1 MQGAPSYPDFS
12 TTSNHYHRISQR
24 TDPQTTC
31 LDRINTALATLIS
44 IVSQIGV
51 EKSVRQNIIITEDN
65 PLTEYRSLPLK
76 KITYTSVGLLLM
88 VAMINLG
95 AIYLIRNPITRAV
108 FMDCSS
114 ILFNL
119 LATIALYLAA
129 RRSRLFSRRLFWAWG
144 ILALAQLSF
153 TLGDAAWAILELRL
167 GLNPFPSIADV
178 FYLLFYPLFFIG
190 ILTLPTLRMER
201 LNYSRLL
208 LDVCIILVAATVG
221 YWNLLLGP
229 VVAARVGQPLLNQII
244 SLAYPVGDLV
254 LIFATLKLLYLQT
267 EADERMP
274 FLFLIS
280 GTVVMVLTDSIY
292 GYQTISKQY
301 VSGNLLDLGWI
312 ISYYLIGMA
321 GIWQAFRPF
330 DSTGR
335 ERHAPVNSTS
345 QPGSST
351 WLAFLPY
358 IWIPIA
364 CAILILEYTRQISF
378 DLLTMIGI
386 ILIICLVFVRQVTTL
401 RDNKVLF
408 GQLNEALD
416 QVKQRT
422 VELRRA
428 NQELRWEV
436 HERMRIE
443 KQMAYDSLHDGTTG
457 LPNRTLF
464 MDRLKHALEYTKRH
478 EDFSFSVIF
487 LDIDHF
493 KEINEGLGHLIGD
506 KVLVEAAQ
514 RMLGCLRTS
523 DTIARLAGDEYI
535 ILLEDIHGPEDVLQ
549 VTRRIQESLKEPFI
563 LEGRLV
569 SITASFGIVANGNC
583 YDQGEEVLRDADIAM
598 YEAKTAGK
606 ARFVIFDPQMRDQ
619 AAWRLK
625 MKADLQKAVMYGEF
639 FLNYQPIFVL
649 STDRILGFEALLRWQ
664 HPQNGVISPL
674 DFIPLAE
681 ETGLIR
687 SIGLWVLEQA
697 CRQISEWQT
706 KFPQTP
712 PLTMS
717 VNISSVQINQPDFV
731 EQVQEILARTGVDGH
746 SLILEITEGILLNRS
761 ESVTAK
767 FNAINALGVQFQ
779 IDDFGTGYSSLSYV
793 RDFPV
798 STIKI
803 DRSFI
808 QNLGVDSTGDIV
820 RAIINMAHN
829 LRQSAIAEGIETEA
843 QLEYLKQAY
852 CEAGQGYLLGRPQ
865 SVVDVEKLLRL
876 RKRDAVTVPVQQ
888 RRAIIKGKIEPQS

>member
-1 MQGAPSYPDFS
+1 V
-12 TTSNHYHRISQR
+12 T
-24 TDPQTTC
+24 
-31 LDRINTALATLIS
+31 
-44 IVSQIGV
+44 
-51 EKSVRQNIIITEDN
+51 EKRVIFQ
-65 PLTEYRSLPLK
+65 PK
-76 KITYTSVGLLLM
+76 KIFYIGSGLFVGITI
-88 VAMINLG
+88 INLG
-95 AIYLIRNPITRAV
+95 AIYLIHSKATRAV
-108 FMDCSS
+108 FMDYSS
-114 ILFNL
+114 IVFNL
-119 LATIALYLAA
+119 LATLALFLAA
-129 RRSRLFSRRLFWAWG
+129 RRSRAFSRRLFWAWG

-153 TLGDAAWAILELRL
+153 TFGDVAWAVLELKL
-167 GLNPFPSIADV
+167 GINPFPSIADI
-178 FYLLFYPLFFIG
+178 FYLLFYPLFFTG
-190 ILTLPTLRMER
+190 ILILPALRLER
-201 LNYSRLL
+201 LNYSKVL
-208 LDVCIILVAATVG
+208 LDVSIILIAASVG

-229 VVAARVGQPLLNQII
+229 IVAAGAGQPLLNQII

-254 LIFATLKLLYLQT
+254 LIYATLKLLYLQN
-267 EADERMP
+267 EAEDRVP
-274 FLFLIS
+274 LLFLIFS
-280 GTVVMVLTDSIY
+280 VVIMVLTDSIY
-292 GYQTISKQY
+292 GYQSVSKQY
-301 VSGNLLDLGWI
+301 FSGNLLDLGWI
-312 ISYYLIGMA
+312 VSYFLIGMA
-321 GIWQAFRPF
+321 GIWQANRPF
-330 DSTGR
+330 DSAGQEKQAT
-335 ERHAPVNSTS
+335 ANSS
-345 QPGSST
+345 NQPGSST
-351 WLAFLPY
+351 WLEYLPY

-364 CAILILEYTRQISF
+364 CTILILEYTRQISF
-378 DLLTMIGI
+378 DLFTMIGI
-386 ILIICLVFVRQVTTL
+386 ISIIGLVFVRQVTTL
-401 RDNKVLF
+401 RENGVLF
-408 GQLNEALD
+408 GQLHEALD

-464 MDRLKHALEYTKRH
+464 VDRLKHALDYTKRH
-478 EDFSFSVIF
+478 QDFSFSVIF

-493 KEINEGLGHLIGD
+493 KEVNEGLGHPIGD
-506 KVLVEAAQ
+506 KVLVEVAQ
-514 RMLGCLRTS
+514 RMLACLRTS

-535 ILLEDIHGPEDVLQ
+535 ILLEDIHGPEDVMQ
-549 VTRRIQESLKEPFI
+549 VIGRIQESLKEPFI

-569 SITASFGIVANGNC
+569 SISASFGIVVNGNG
-583 YDQGEEVLRDADIAM
+583 YSQSEDILRDADIAM
-598 YEAKTAGK
+598 YQAKTSGK
-606 ARFVIFDPQMRDQ
+606 ARYVIFDPQMRDQ

-625 MKADLQKAVMYGEF
+625 MKADLQKAVTYGEF

-649 STDRILGFEALLRWQ
+649 STNRILGFEALLRWQ
-664 HPQNGVISPL
+664 HPQNGVISPM

-697 CRQISEWQT
+697 CRQIGEWQA

-731 EQVQEILARTGVDGH
+731 EQVQEILEKTRVDGH
-746 SLILEITEGILLNRS
+746 NLILEITEGILLNRS
-761 ESVTAK
+761 ESITAK

-793 RDFPV
+793 RDFPI

-808 QNLGVDSTGDIV
+808 QNLVVDSTGDIV

-852 CEAGQGYLLGRPQ
+852 CEAGQGFLLGRPQ
-865 SVVDVEKLLRL
+865 SVEEAEKLLRL
-876 RKRDAVTVPVQQ
+876 RQRDAITVPLTKRQG
-888 RRAIIKGKIEPQS
+888 IIKA